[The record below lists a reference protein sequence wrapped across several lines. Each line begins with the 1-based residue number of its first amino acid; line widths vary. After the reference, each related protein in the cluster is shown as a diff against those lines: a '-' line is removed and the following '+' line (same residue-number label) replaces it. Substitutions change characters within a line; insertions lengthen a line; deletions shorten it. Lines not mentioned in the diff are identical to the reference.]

1 MGEPGGI
8 GPEITVK
15 AALSEEIT
23 SICIPIVIGAKKPI
37 EDAIGLIGGAAR
49 IKLIHSPAE
58 AATETNVVNL
68 IEAGH
73 LEDYRKKSPS
83 PEGGRASYE
92 FIKKA
97 TELAMGGQ
105 VRGICTAPISKEA
118 LKMAGVQYPGHTEML
133 SALTDTPRYAM
144 MLMGGPLRVVLVT
157 THAAIS
163 KVPSLI
169 TRAAV
174 LEKIRIASEAARMLA
189 VTSNEIAV
197 CGLNPHAGEGG
208 LFGREEI
215 DHIAPAI
222 EDAKKEGI
230 NATGPH
236 PADALFRRAWTGDI
250 GMIVA
255 MYHDQG
261 LVALK
266 MAAFDTGVNVTLGL
280 PIVRTSPDHGTAY
293 DIAWKGTARAES
305 MIEAVRTAVKLI
317 QSGSAA
323 ER

>member
-8 GPEITVK
+8 GPEIAVK
-15 AALSEEIT
+15 ASLNQQAM
-23 SICIPIVIGAKKPI
+23 SICIPVIIGAGKPL
-37 EDAIGLIGGAAR
+37 EDALALIGGAVR
-49 IKLIHSPAE
+49 INTIHSPAQ
-58 AATETNVVNL
+58 AAHEPGVINF
-68 IEAGH
+68 IEVDAPQDYTKNKPSAG
-73 LEDYRKKSPS
+73 
-83 PEGGRASYE
+83 GGRASYE
-92 FIKKA
+92 FIRKA
-97 TELAMGGQ
+97 TGLALNKD
-105 VRGICTAPISKEA
+105 VDGICTAPISKEA
-118 LKMAGVQYPGHTEML
+118 LKMAGVEFPGHTEML
-133 SALTDTPRYAM
+133 SFLTGTPRHAM

-163 KVPSLI
+163 RVPYLI
-169 TRAAV
+169 TRKAV
-174 LEKIRIASEAARMLA
+174 LEKIQIAWDAARLLSVA
-189 VTSNEIAV
+189 SNEIAV

-215 DHIAPAI
+215 DEIAPAI
-222 EDAKKEGI
+222 EDAKRQGI

-236 PADALFRRAWTGDI
+236 PADALFRRAWTSDV

-293 DIAWKGTARAES
+293 DIAWKGIAKAES
-305 MIEAVRTAVKLI
+305 MIEAVKTAAYL
-317 QSGSAA
+317 G
-323 ER
+323 

>member
-8 GPEITVK
+8 GPEIAVK
-15 AALSEEIT
+15 AALSQQAT
-23 SICIPIVIGAKKPI
+23 SICIPIIIGARKPL
-37 EDAIGLIGGAAR
+37 EDAIAIAGVHAK
-49 IKLIHSPAE
+49 IKAVHSPAE
-58 AATETNVVNL
+58 AVQEPGAINF
-68 IEAGH
+68 IEVDAPQEYTKNKPSAG
-73 LEDYRKKSPS
+73 
-83 PEGGRASYE
+83 GGQASYE
-92 FIKKA
+92 FIRKA
-97 TELAMGGQ
+97 AGLAMNKE
-105 VRGICTAPISKEA
+105 VHGICTAPISKEA
-118 LKMAGVQYPGHTEML
+118 LKMAGVEFPGHTEML
-133 SALTDTPRYAM
+133 SALTHTARYAM

-174 LEKIRIASEAARMLA
+174 LEKIQIASEAARLLSVA
-189 VTSNEIAV
+189 GNEVAV

-215 DHIAPAI
+215 DEIAPAI
-222 EDAKKEGI
+222 GDAKKQGI
-230 NATGPH
+230 HATGPH
-236 PADALFRRAWTGDI
+236 PADALFRRAWTSDV

-266 MAAFDTGVNVTLGL
+266 MAAFDAGVNVTLGL

-293 DIAWKGTARAES
+293 DIAWKAIAKAES
-305 MIEAVRTAVKLI
+305 MIEAVKTAAYL
-317 QSGSAA
+317 G
-323 ER
+323 